1 MYWSISP
8 SRFLRSSV
16 YGLFP
21 VPSGSSLSWIPPSS
35 LYWTQKSV
43 SSISAAAANR
53 SNAASPGVRPPLAS
67 AVRMLVNSPA
77 PPMVPAP
84 TARELPKK
92 DRRLIKRL
100 DRSTFSSEFCA
111 CGECWLFL
119 NSFAVD
125 ALVVFILVELEA
137 PASHATAEKLRGC
150 YFCGPPKRASSS
162 GARIFMATRKL
173 YNRRS
178 ELCELAEDH
187 RSSFAIAR

>member
-1 MYWSISP
+1 M
-8 SRFLRSSV
+8 SSSSTARAAV
-16 YGLFP
+16 YNGLP
-21 VPSGSSLSWIPPSS
+21 LPPGTSSSWMPPSS
-35 LYWTQKSV
+35 LYWIQKSA

-53 SNAASPGVRPPLAS
+53 SKAASPGVRPPLAS

-84 TARELPKK
+84 TANDLPRKE
-92 DRRLIKRL
+92 RRLIKRL

-137 PASHATAEKLRGC
+137 PASHATAEKLRVC
-150 YFCGPPKRASSS
+150 YFRGPPKASFQLST
-162 GARIFMATRKL
+162 RNFMVTREL
-173 YNRRS
+173 YSRRS
-178 ELCELAEDH
+178 ALYESAED
-187 RSSFAIAR
+187 RRFSFAIVR